1 MRRNAPWLHKLK
13 WWFVGLVSLLTF
25 INVCAGVAFVF
36 NPPVEYYGRIM
47 WNSDL
52 RAENRLVTC
61 IEKPL
66 PGIYGYAAKFLPVP
80 PMFICF
86 NTDAEARTWAMGFLP
101 R

>member
-1 MRRNAPWLHKLK
+1 MSFRAGWSRKLK
-13 WWFVGLVSLLTF
+13 WWIVGLVCLLTL
-25 INVCAGVAFVF
+25 ISASVGVAFVF
-36 NPPVEYYGRIM
+36 NPPVEYYGRLM

-52 RAENRLVTC
+52 RAQNRLVTC

-66 PGIYGYAAKFLPVP
+66 PGVYGQLAKFLPAP